1 MNQQRLLRDESDA
14 IFSLPD
20 REDADS
26 WDALLWQ
33 SWQSFTQGEPPP
45 ALRQSILHSWQ
56 RSQQYGIDPHR
67 FIYTAPPDSEL
78 TAILE
83 NNAELILV
91 ARSIMENLLA
101 YNPDGHINLTD
112 AQGVTLHFCG
122 ADLTPVGSILREEV
136 LGTNCTA
143 RCLIEQRLVY
153 VLSGENWKF
162 DLRKRRRQCAAAPV
176 RDDSGQLVGVLTLTA
191 TPENFNAHTLGTVQ
205 AAAEAVGQQLTLRRL
220 LAEQQS
226 ILETLNEG
234 VIVCD
239 KQGRIKTL
247 NRYARQIFSGLDPHD
262 TPIDALLQPQGGSLL
277 TMPFCNDLELQF
289 RPEGLDPLSCL
300 ISLMPAPDGGR
311 VLSLRENQRIR
322 AITRRVMGVN
332 ASYTF
337 EMIRGHSPPLQQA
350 IHKARVSSRTDSTV
364 LLSGESG
371 TGKELFAQAIHNA
384 SPRQHEAFIALNC
397 GAIPRDLVQSELFGY
412 ADGAFTGSRRG
423 GSAGKFELADGG
435 TLFLDEIGEMPLEAQ
450 TSLLRVLQESEVLRI
465 GAAQPVKVNVRIIVA
480 THCNLPEA
488 VEKNAFRRDLYYRL
502 NVISL
507 EIPPLRDRREDIP
520 ELVNIFIQA
529 LCTRLKRIPPVV
541 APDAMA
547 CLQSWN
553 WPGNVRELENVIER
567 VVNLS
572 EGLEITRTDLPESL
586 QKVSMNEVA
595 GDMPSSLH
603 NLERMHILQIVSEQ
617 QGNLRQSAQLLG
629 ISRTALYNKLNAWK
643 IDYRAFRKNVPDSL
657 RRPE

>member
-1 MNQQRLLRDESDA
+1 MMQTVPLKEESDA
-14 IFSLPD
+14 IFSLPKRD
-20 REDADS
+20 EVVS

-33 SWQSFTQGEPPP
+33 CWCHFLQGEQPHS
-45 ALRQSILHSWQ
+45 LRRSILQSWQ
-56 RSQQYGIDPHR
+56 RSKQRGIDPQR
-67 FIYTAPPDSEL
+67 FVYTSPPEEEL
-78 TAILE
+78 LAILE
-83 NNAELILV
+83 HNAELIQV

-122 ADLTPVGSILREEV
+122 ADLTPVGSILREDV

-153 VLSGENWKF
+153 VLSGENWKI
-162 DLRKRRRQCAAAPV
+162 DLRRRDRQCAAAPV
-176 RDDSGQLVGVLTLTA
+176 RDASGQLIGVLTLTA
-191 TPENFNAHTLGTVQ
+191 TPDNFNAHTLGTVQ

-247 NRYARQIFSGLDPHD
+247 NRYARQIFSGLDPQD
-262 TPIDALLQPQGGSLL
+262 TPIDELLRPQGASLMM
-277 TMPFCNDLELQF
+277 MPFCNDRELQF
-289 RPEGLDPLSCL
+289 TPEGFTPLSCL
-300 ISLMPAPDGGR
+300 ISIMPAPDGGR

-337 EMIRGHSPPLQQA
+337 EMIHGDAPPMQLA
-350 IHKARVSSRTDSTV
+350 IQKARASSRSDSTV

-384 SPRQHEAFIALNC
+384 SPRKQEAFIALNC
-397 GAIPRDLVQSELFGY
+397 GALPRDLVQSELFGY

-465 GAAQPVKVNVRIIVA
+465 GAAHPVKVNVRIIAA
-480 THCNLPEA
+480 THCDLLDA
-488 VEKNAFRRDLYYRL
+488 VEKGAFRRDLYYRL

-520 ELVNIFIQA
+520 ELVNTFIQA

-541 APDAMA
+541 TPDAMA
-547 CLQSWN
+547 CLQAWE

-567 VVNLS
+567 VINLN
-572 EGLEITRTDLPESL
+572 EGLNVGLVDLPESL
-586 QKVSMNEVA
+586 QEDLSSEVS
-595 GDMPSSLH
+595 GDIRNSLQD
-603 NLERMHILQIVSEQ
+603 LERMHILQVLSAQ
-617 QGNLRQSAQLLG
+617 HGNLRQSAQLLG

-643 IDYRAFRKNVPDSL
+643 IDYRAFRKNPS
-657 RRPE
+657 

>member
-14 IFSLPD
+14 IFSLPG

-33 SWQSFTQGEPPP
+33 SWQSFTQGEQPP

-67 FIYTAPPDSEL
+67 FIYTAPPAGEL
-78 TAILE
+78 TTILE

-122 ADLTPVGSILREEV
+122 ADLTPVGSILREEI

-176 RDDSGQLVGVLTLTA
+176 RDESGQLIGVLTLTA
-191 TPENFNAHTLGTVQ
+191 TPDNFNAHTLGTVQ

-262 TPIDALLQPQGGSLL
+262 TPIDVLLQPQGGSLL

-289 RPEGLDPLSCL
+289 RPEGLAPLSCL

-322 AITRRVMGVN
+322 AITRKVMGVS

-337 EMIRGHSPPLQQA
+337 EMIRGHSPHLQQA

-541 APDAMA
+541 APDAMT
-547 CLQSWN
+547 CLQSWD

-572 EGLEITRTDLPESL
+572 EGLEITRADLPESL
-586 QKVSMNEVA
+586 QKVSA
-595 GDMPSSLH
+595 SDASGDIQPSLQ

-643 IDYRAFRKNVPDSL
+643 IDYRAFRKNVS
-657 RRPE
+657 

>member
-1 MNQQRLLRDESDA
+1 MNQRLLLREESDA

-20 REDADS
+20 SAEAAS
-26 WDALLWQ
+26 WDDLLWQ
-33 SWQSFTQGEPPP
+33 SWQRFLQGEQPQT
-45 ALRQSILHSWQ
+45 LRRSILQSWQ
-56 RSQQYGIDPHR
+56 RSQQHAIDPDS
-67 FIYTAPPDSEL
+67 FVYITPPASEL
-78 TAILE
+78 AAILE
-83 NNAELILV
+83 HNAELILV

-112 AQGVTLHFCG
+112 ARGVTLYFCG

-153 VLSGENWKF
+153 VLSGENWKL

-176 RDDSGQLVGVLTLTA
+176 RDSSGQLIGVLTLTA
-191 TPENFNAHTLGTVQ
+191 TPDNFNAHTLGTVQ

-239 KQGRIKTL
+239 KHGRIKTL
-247 NRYARQIFSGLDPHD
+247 NRYARQIFSGLDPQD
-262 TPIDALLQPQGGSLL
+262 TPIDVLLQPQGGSLL
-277 TMPFCNDLELQF
+277 TMPFCNDREMQF
-289 RPEGLDPLSCL
+289 MPEGLAPLPCL

-322 AITRRVMGVN
+322 AITRRVMGVS

-337 EMIRGHSPPLQQA
+337 EMIRGQAPRMQQA
-350 IHKARVSSRTDSTV
+350 IQKARASSRTDSTV

-384 SPRQHEAFIALNC
+384 SPRQQEAFIALNC
-397 GAIPRDLVQSELFGY
+397 GALPRDLVQSELFGY

-465 GAAQPVKVNVRIIVA
+465 GAAHPIKVNVRIIAA
-480 THCNLPEA
+480 THCNLLDA
-488 VEKNAFRRDLYYRL
+488 VEKGAFRRDLYYRL

-520 ELVNIFIQA
+520 ELVNTFIQA

-541 APDAMA
+541 ASDAMES
-547 CLQSWN
+547 LQSWD
-553 WPGNVRELENVIER
+553 WPGNVRELENMIER
-567 VVNLS
+567 VVNLC
-572 EGLEITRTDLPESL
+572 EGLYITHADLPEQL
-586 QKVSMNEVA
+586 LKAPTKTVGPDAQL
-595 GDMPSSLH
+595 SLH
-603 NLERMHILQIVSEQ
+603 NLERAHILRVLDEQ
-617 QGNLRQSAQLLG
+617 KGNLRQSAQQLG
-629 ISRTALYNKLNAWK
+629 ISRTALYNKLNAWE
-643 IDYRAFRKNVPDSL
+643 INYHSFRKSD
-657 RRPE
+657 R

>member
-33 SWQSFTQGEPPP
+33 SWQSFTQGEQPP

-67 FIYTAPPDSEL
+67 FIYIAPPASEL
-78 TAILE
+78 TTILE
-83 NNAELILV
+83 NNTELILV

-176 RDDSGQLVGVLTLTA
+176 RDDSGQLIGVLTLTA
-191 TPENFNAHTLGTVQ
+191 TPDNFNAHTLGTVQ

-247 NRYARQIFSGLDPHD
+247 NRYARQIFSGLDPLD
-262 TPIDALLQPQGGSLL
+262 IPIDTLLQPQGGSLL
-277 TMPFCNDLELQF
+277 TMPFCNDLEMQF
-289 RPEGLDPLSCL
+289 RPAGLDPLSCL

-337 EMIRGHSPPLQQA
+337 EMIRGHSPNLQQA

-384 SPRQHEAFIALNC
+384 SPRQQEAFIALNC

-480 THCNLPEA
+480 THCNLHEA

-547 CLQSWN
+547 YLQSWN

-567 VVNLS
+567 VINLS
-572 EGLEITRTDLPESL
+572 EGLEITQSDLPESL
-586 QKVSMNEVA
+586 QKVSINEVA

-603 NLERMHILQIVSEQ
+603 NLERMHILQIISEQ

-629 ISRTALYNKLNAWK
+629 ISRTALYNKLNSWK
-643 IDYRAFRKNVPDSL
+643 IDYRTFRKNNA
-657 RRPE
+657 

>member
-1 MNQQRLLRDESDA
+1 MNQQLLLRDESDA

-20 REDADS
+20 RQEADS
-26 WDALLWQ
+26 WDALLWE
-33 SWQSFTQGEPPP
+33 SWQSFIQGEQPP
-45 ALRQSILHSWQ
+45 AVRHTILQSWQ
-56 RSQQYGIDPHR
+56 RSQQHGINPHR
-67 FIYTAPPDSEL
+67 FIYTAPPASEL

-83 NNAELILV
+83 SNAELILV

-176 RDDSGQLVGVLTLTA
+176 RNAGGQLIGVLTLTA
-191 TPENFNAHTLGTVQ
+191 TPDNFNAHTLGTVQ
-205 AAAEAVGQQLTLRRL
+205 AAAEAIGQQLTLRHL

-247 NRYARQIFSGLDPHD
+247 NRYARQIFSGLDPGD
-262 TPIDALLQPQGGSLL
+262 APIDALLKPQGGSLL
-277 TMPFCNDLELQF
+277 SMAFCNDLELQF
-289 RPEGLDPLSCL
+289 RPEGLAPLSCL

-337 EMIRGHSPPLQQA
+337 EMIRGHSPRLQQA
-350 IHKARVSSRTDSTV
+350 IHKARISSRTDSTV

-384 SPRQHEAFIALNC
+384 SPRQQEAFIALNC
-397 GAIPRDLVQSELFGY
+397 GALPRDLVQSELFGY
-412 ADGAFTGSRRG
+412 ADGAFTGARRG

-450 TSLLRVLQESEVLRI
+450 TSLLRVLQEGEVLRI

-480 THCNLPEA
+480 THCNLAEA
-488 VEKNAFRRDLYYRL
+488 VERNAFRRDLFYRL

-520 ELVNIFIQA
+520 ELVNNFIQA
-529 LCTRLKRIPPVV
+529 LCTRLKRIPPAVT
-541 APDAMA
+541 PQAMA
-547 CLQSWN
+547 CLQAWA

-567 VVNLS
+567 VVNLC
-572 EGLEITRTDLPESL
+572 EGLQISNADLPESMQASQATHVHL
-586 QKVSMNEVA
+586 DEDA
-595 GDMPSSLH
+595 PSSLQH
-603 NLERMHILQIVSEQ
+603 MEHAFIMQVIDEHK
-617 QGNLRQSAQLLG
+617 GNLRRSAQQLG
-629 ISRTALYNKLNAWK
+629 ISRTALYNKLNAWNV
-643 IDYRAFRKNVPDSL
+643 DYRVLRKTI
-657 RRPE
+657 R

>member
-1 MNQQRLLRDESDA
+1 MNQQLLLRDESDA

-20 REDADS
+20 RQEADS
-26 WDALLWQ
+26 WDALLWE
-33 SWQSFTQGEPPP
+33 SWQSFIQGEQPP
-45 ALRQSILHSWQ
+45 AVRHTILQSWQ
-56 RSQQYGIDPHR
+56 RSQQHGINPHR
-67 FIYTAPPDSEL
+67 FIYTAPPASEL

-83 NNAELILV
+83 SNAELILV

-176 RDDSGQLVGVLTLTA
+176 RDAGGQLIGVLTLTA
-191 TPENFNAHTLGTVQ
+191 TPDNFNAHTLGTVQ
-205 AAAEAVGQQLTLRRL
+205 AAAEAIGQQLTLRRL

-247 NRYARQIFSGLDPHD
+247 NRYARQIFSGLDPGD
-262 TPIDALLQPQGGSLL
+262 APIDALLKPQGGSLL
-277 TMPFCNDLELQF
+277 SMAFCNDLELQF
-289 RPEGLDPLSCL
+289 RPEGLAPLSCL

-337 EMIRGHSPPLQQA
+337 EMIRGHSPRLQQA
-350 IHKARVSSRTDSTV
+350 IHKARISSRTDSTV

-384 SPRQHEAFIALNC
+384 SPRQQEAFIALNC
-397 GAIPRDLVQSELFGY
+397 GALPRDLVQSELFGY
-412 ADGAFTGSRRG
+412 ADGAFTGARRG

-450 TSLLRVLQESEVLRI
+450 TSLLRVLQEGEVLRI

-480 THCNLPEA
+480 THCNLAEA
-488 VEKNAFRRDLYYRL
+488 VERNAFRRDLFYRL

-520 ELVNIFIQA
+520 ELVNNFIQA
-529 LCTRLKRIPPVV
+529 LCTRLKRIPPAVT
-541 APDAMA
+541 PQAMA
-547 CLQSWN
+547 CLQAWA

-567 VVNLS
+567 VVNLC
-572 EGLEITRTDLPESL
+572 EGLQISNADLPESMQASQATHVHL
-586 QKVSMNEVA
+586 DEDA
-595 GDMPSSLH
+595 PSSLQH
-603 NLERMHILQIVSEQ
+603 MEHAFIMQVIDEHK
-617 QGNLRQSAQLLG
+617 GNLRRSAQQLG
-629 ISRTALYNKLNAWK
+629 ISRTALYNKLNAWNV
-643 IDYRAFRKNVPDSL
+643 DYRVLRKTI
-657 RRPE
+657 R

>member
-20 REDADS
+20 REDADN

-33 SWQSFTQGEPPP
+33 SWQSFIQGEQPP
-45 ALRQSILHSWQ
+45 AVRHTILQSWQ
-56 RSQQYGIDPHR
+56 RSQQHGIDPYR
-67 FIYTAPPDSEL
+67 FIYTAPPASEL

-153 VLSGENWKF
+153 VLSGENWKL

-176 RDDSGQLVGVLTLTA
+176 RDENGQLIGVLTLTA
-191 TPENFNAHTLGTVQ
+191 TPDNFNAHTLGTVQ
-205 AAAEAVGQQLTLRRL
+205 AAAEAVGQQLMLRRL

-247 NRYARQIFSGLDPHD
+247 NRYARQIFSGLDPRD
-262 TPIDALLQPQGGSLL
+262 SPIDALLKPQGGSLL
-277 TMPFCNDLELQF
+277 SMPFCNDLELQF
-289 RPEGLDPLSCL
+289 RPDGLAPLSCL

-322 AITRRVMGVN
+322 AITRRVMGVK

-337 EMIRGHSPPLQQA
+337 EMIRGHSPRLQQA

-384 SPRQHEAFIALNC
+384 SPRQQEAFIALNC
-397 GAIPRDLVQSELFGY
+397 GALPRDLVQSELFGY

-450 TSLLRVLQESEVLRI
+450 TSLLRVLQEGEVLRI

-480 THCNLPEA
+480 THSNLIDA

-541 APDAMA
+541 APDAMT
-547 CLQSWN
+547 CLQSWH

-567 VVNLS
+567 IVNLS
-572 EGLEITRTDLPESL
+572 EGLEITRSDLPESL
-586 QKVSMNEVA
+586 QKDLIDDVA
-595 GDMPSSLH
+595 GEMPPSLQ
-603 NLERMHILQIVSEQ
+603 NLERMHILQVVSEQ

-643 IDYRAFRKNVPDSL
+643 VDYRAFRKNDS
-657 RRPE
+657 

>member
-1 MNQQRLLRDESDA
+1 M
-14 IFSLPD
+14 
-20 REDADS
+20 
-26 WDALLWQ
+26 
-33 SWQSFTQGEPPP
+33 
-45 ALRQSILHSWQ
+45 
-56 RSQQYGIDPHR
+56 
-67 FIYTAPPDSEL
+67 
-78 TAILE
+78 
-83 NNAELILV
+83 
-91 ARSIMENLLA
+91 
-101 YNPDGHINLTD
+101 
-112 AQGVTLHFCG
+112 
-122 ADLTPVGSILREEV
+122 
-136 LGTNCTA
+136 
-143 RCLIEQRLVY
+143 
-153 VLSGENWKF
+153 
-162 DLRKRRRQCAAAPV
+162 
-176 RDDSGQLVGVLTLTA
+176 
-191 TPENFNAHTLGTVQ
+191 
-205 AAAEAVGQQLTLRRL
+205 
-220 LAEQQS
+220 
-226 ILETLNEG
+226 
-234 VIVCD
+234 
-239 KQGRIKTL
+239 
-247 NRYARQIFSGLDPHD
+247 
-262 TPIDALLQPQGGSLL
+262 
-277 TMPFCNDLELQF
+277 
-289 RPEGLDPLSCL
+289 
-300 ISLMPAPDGGR
+300 
-311 VLSLRENQRIR
+311 
-322 AITRRVMGVN
+322 
-332 ASYTF
+332 
-337 EMIRGHSPPLQQA
+337 
-350 IHKARVSSRTDSTV
+350 
-364 LLSGESG
+364 
-371 TGKELFAQAIHNA
+371 FAQAIHNA

-586 QKVSMNEVA
+586 QKVSINEVA

-643 IDYRAFRKNVPDSL
+643 IDYRAFRKNVPDLL

>member
-1 MNQQRLLRDESDA
+1 MNQPLLLRDESDA
-14 IFSLPD
+14 IFSLPE
-20 REDADS
+20 RAEADS
-26 WDALLWQ
+26 WDTLLWQ
-33 SWQSFTQGEPPP
+33 SWQCFVQGEQPPT
-45 ALRQSILHSWQ
+45 LRHSILKSWQ
-56 RSQQYGIDPHR
+56 RSQQRAIDPHS
-67 FIYTAPPDSEL
+67 FIYTAPPASEL

-83 NNAELILV
+83 HNAELILV

-122 ADLTPVGSILREEV
+122 VDLTPVGSILREEV

-153 VLSGENWKF
+153 VLSGENWKI

-176 RDDSGQLVGVLTLTA
+176 RDASGKLIGVLTLTA

-234 VIVCD
+234 VIVYD
-239 KQGRIKTL
+239 KQGHIKTL
-247 NRYARQIFSGLDPHD
+247 NRYARQIFSGLDPQD
-262 TPIDALLQPQGGSLL
+262 TPIDELLKPQGGSLL
-277 TMPFCNDLELQF
+277 TMPFCNDREMQF
-289 RPEGLDPLSCL
+289 MPDGLAPLSCL

-322 AITRRVMGVN
+322 AITRRVMGVS

-337 EMIRGHSPPLQQA
+337 EMIRGHAPRLHQA
-350 IHKARVSSRTDSTV
+350 IQKARASSRTDSTV

-384 SPRQHEAFIALNC
+384 SPRQQEAFIALNC
-397 GAIPRDLVQSELFGY
+397 GALPRDLVQSELFGY

-450 TSLLRVLQESEVLRI
+450 TSLLRVLQEGEVLRI
-465 GAAQPVKVNVRIIVA
+465 GAAQPVKVNVRIIAA
-480 THCNLPEA
+480 THCNLLDA
-488 VEKNAFRRDLYYRL
+488 VEKGAFRRDLYYRL

-507 EIPPLRDRREDIP
+507 EIPPLRNRREDIP
-520 ELVNIFIQA
+520 ELVNTFIQA
-529 LCTRLKRIPPVV
+529 LCARLKRIPPVV
-541 APDAMA
+541 TPDAMA
-547 CLQSWN
+547 GLQSWE
-553 WPGNVRELENVIER
+553 WPGNVRELENVVER
-567 VVNLS
+567 MINLC
-572 EGLEITRTDLPESL
+572 EGLEITRADLPESL
-586 QKVSMNEVA
+586 QAPLSENGDE
-595 GDMPSSLH
+595 DMPPSLQ
-603 NLERMHILQIVSEQ
+603 NLERTHILRVIDEQ
-617 QGNLRQSAQLLG
+617 QGNLRQSAQRLG

-643 IDYRAFRKNVPDSL
+643 IDYRAFRKSAL
-657 RRPE
+657 

>member
-1 MNQQRLLRDESDA
+1 MNQRLPLKEESDA

-20 REDADS
+20 SAEVAS

-33 SWQSFTQGEPPP
+33 SWQRFSQGEQPPS
-45 ALRQSILHSWQ
+45 LRGSILQSWQ
-56 RSQQYGIDPHR
+56 RSQQRGIDPNQ
-67 FIYTAPPDSEL
+67 FVYISPPEPEL
-78 TAILE
+78 HAILE
-83 NNAELILV
+83 HNAELIRV

-153 VLSGENWKF
+153 VLSGENWKIA
-162 DLRKRRRQCAAAPV
+162 LRKRHRQCAAAPV
-176 RDDSGQLVGVLTLTA
+176 RDASGQLIGVLTLTA
-191 TPENFNAHTLGTVQ
+191 TPDNFNAHTLGTVQ
-205 AAAEAVGQQLTLRRL
+205 AAAEAVGQQLALQRL

-239 KQGRIKTL
+239 KHGRIKTL
-247 NRYARQIFSGLDPHD
+247 NRYARQIFSTLDPHAA
-262 TPIDALLQPQGGSLL
+262 PIDVLLQPQGGSLL
-277 TMPFCNDLELQF
+277 TMPFCNDRELQF
-289 RPEGLDPLSCL
+289 MPAGLAPLSCL

-337 EMIRGHSPPLQQA
+337 EMIRGHAPAMQQA
-350 IHKARVSSRTDSTV
+350 IQKARTSSRSDSTV

-384 SPRQHEAFIALNC
+384 SPRQQEAFIALNC
-397 GAIPRDLVQSELFGY
+397 GALPRDLVQSELFGY

-435 TLFLDEIGEMPLEAQ
+435 TLFLDEIAEMPLEAQ
-450 TSLLRVLQESEVLRI
+450 TSLLRVLQEGEVLRI
-465 GAAQPVKVNVRIIVA
+465 GAAHPLKVNVRIIAA
-480 THCNLPEA
+480 THCNLPDA
-488 VEKNAFRRDLYYRL
+488 VEKGAFRRDLYYRL

-507 EIPPLRDRREDIP
+507 AIPPLRDRLEDIP
-520 ELVNIFIQA
+520 ELINTFIQA
-529 LCTRLKRIPPVV
+529 LCARQKRIPPTVSSE
-541 APDAMA
+541 AMA
-547 CLQSWN
+547 CLQAWS
-553 WPGNVRELENVIER
+553 WPGNVRELENVVER
-567 VVNLS
+567 VVSLC
-572 EGLEITRTDLPESL
+572 EGLEINRADLPEPL
-586 QKVSMNEVA
+586 QSVA
-595 GDMPSSLH
+595 ESHAPGQTPASLH
-603 NLERMHILQIVSEQ
+603 DLERVHILRVIDEHK
-617 QGNLRQSAQLLG
+617 GNLRQSAQQLG
-629 ISRTALYNKLNAWK
+629 ISRTALYNKLNVWG
-643 IDYRAFRKNVPDSL
+643 IDYRA
-657 RRPE
+657 RRRAE

>member
-1 MNQQRLLRDESDA
+1 
-14 IFSLPD
+14 
-20 REDADS
+20 
-26 WDALLWQ
+26 
-33 SWQSFTQGEPPP
+33 
-45 ALRQSILHSWQ
+45 
-56 RSQQYGIDPHR
+56 
-67 FIYTAPPDSEL
+67 
-78 TAILE
+78 
-83 NNAELILV
+83 
-91 ARSIMENLLA
+91 
-101 YNPDGHINLTD
+101 
-112 AQGVTLHFCG
+112 
-122 ADLTPVGSILREEV
+122 
-136 LGTNCTA
+136 
-143 RCLIEQRLVY
+143 
-153 VLSGENWKF
+153 
-162 DLRKRRRQCAAAPV
+162 
-176 RDDSGQLVGVLTLTA
+176 
-191 TPENFNAHTLGTVQ
+191 
-205 AAAEAVGQQLTLRRL
+205 
-220 LAEQQS
+220 
-226 ILETLNEG
+226 
-234 VIVCD
+234 
-239 KQGRIKTL
+239 
-247 NRYARQIFSGLDPHD
+247 
-262 TPIDALLQPQGGSLL
+262 
-277 TMPFCNDLELQF
+277 MPFCNDLELQF

-572 EGLEITRTDLPESL
+572 EGLEITQTDLPESL
-586 QKVSMNEVA
+586 QKVSINEVA

-643 IDYRAFRKNVPDSL
+643 IDYRAFRKNVPDLL